1 MIKEIDEKDIRFTLG
16 FTSLVFQDYF
26 GSLRLTSA
34 LCLINLNCR
43 PNLHRLKFI
52 NRIYGSHL
60 ASVSNAQVVAMFGM
74 KQVRDTQEHVQA
86 HWVAPHDGFQN
97 CNGGIGP
104 SSGPPPH
111 PTLATRT
118 SAWPVPSSPPPPGVP
133 YGARPALVS

>member
-16 FTSLVFQDYF
+16 SLIFQDYF
-26 GSLRLTSA
+26 GSPRLTSA

-52 NRIYGSHL
+52 NRIYGSHP

-97 CNGGIGP
+97 YYGLP
-104 SSGPPPH
+104 STKH
-111 PTLATRT
+111 AHDTAVEKLLTL
-118 SAWPVPSSPPPPGVP
+118 
-133 YGARPALVS
+133 L